1 MAAENE
7 GTTTATASPLETG
20 YWAESA
26 RPWVSLLFVIPM
38 LMIYELGVLALGPSA
53 IRNGV
58 DVWLRQ
64 FLIVLGFGQ
73 YFLLPLLTCGIL
85 LAWHHLREHPWGVSA
100 RVFPLMLAES
110 AALGLILLFLA
121 HWQASLMRLEVLASF
136 ADPEAMATG
145 RKVVAYFG
153 AGIYEELLFRLML
166 VPALW
171 YVFVLFCFP
180 RQIAIVLA
188 VFTSSLIFSAA
199 HYDFFIPGGD
209 PFSTYTF
216 LFRFTAGILFAAI
229 FATRGFGI
237 AAGSH
242 ALYDVFVAFS

>member
-1 MAAENE
+1 MAAEND
-7 GTTTATASPLETG
+7 GATTAAAD

-38 LMIYELGVLALGPSA
+38 LIIYEVGVVALGPSA

-85 LAWHHLREHPWGVSA
+85 LAWHHLREHPWRVPA

-110 AALGLILLFLA
+110 AALGLVLVVLA
-121 HWQASLMRLEVLASF
+121 YWQASLMRLEVMTPLAH
-136 ADPEAMATG
+136 PEAMHTG
-145 RKVVAYFG
+145 RKLVAYFG

-180 RQIAIVLA
+180 SRIATGMAVLA
-188 VFTSSLIFSAA
+188 SSLIFAAA
-199 HYDFFIPGGD
+199 HYDFFVPGGD
-209 PFSTYTF
+209 PFTTYTF
-216 LFRFTAGILFAAI
+216 LFRFSAGILFAAI